1 MKEAITSELFISL
14 NNLDTFKGL
23 MQDARQDLANVMS
36 GCSYFDQD
44 TFNKAGKTRNI
55 LESTLTR
62 ITEATKR
69 LRQLEF
75 LDKHDLPIDDY
86 LAEKKTLM
94 NECCDIQFTVEKQW
108 AVVQDMVSQDMCV
121 PQEPVEGDYAITHED
136 QGIES

>member
-1 MKEAITSELFISL
+1 MKEAITSELFSSL
-14 NNLDTFKGL
+14 HNLDTFKGL
-23 MQDARQDLANVMS
+23 MQEARQDLADVMS

-62 ITEATKR
+62 IAEATKR

-75 LDKHDLPIDDY
+75 VDKHDMDTNKY

-94 NECCDIQFTVEKQW
+94 NECSDLQYTVDKQW
-108 AVVQDMVSQDMCV
+108 AVVQDMCV
-121 PQEPVEGDYAITHED
+121 PQEPVEGDYAVTREEHGEWV
-136 QGIES
+136 GA